1 MLATAVSS
9 TQINVT
15 WSASTDNVGVAG
27 YRVFRNGTQV
37 GATTTALSYSD
48 TGLTPSTQYTYTVVA
63 FDAAGNASAPST
75 GSTAT
80 TLTPD
85 TTPPNVSITAPA
97 QNATVSNTVTVSA
110 TATDNVAVNDVR
122 FQLDGVEPGCGPD
135 GVALHHSVGH
145 HNGYQRHPHP
155 DCNSQ
160 GHVRKLRHIVGDH
173 RDGQQHRD
181 WSAHARADRIL
192 EFRRGE
198 PGLSRTT
205 RRAAA
210 TTQR

>member
-1 MLATAVSS
+1 MRLYNRALTSTEVSAIFNYTGSSDTTPPTVPANVLATAFSS

-97 QNATVSNTVTVSA
+97 PK
-110 TATDNVAVNDVR
+110 R
-122 FQLDGVEPGCGPD
+122 DGIEHG
-135 GVALHHSVGH
+135 
-145 HNGYQRHPHP
+145 NR
-155 DCNSQ
+155 
-160 GHVRKLRHIVGDH
+160 VGDRH
-173 RDGQQHRD
+173 RQ
-181 WSAHARADRIL
+181 
-192 EFRRGE
+192 RGGE
-198 PGLSRTT
+198 
-205 RRAAA
+205 
-210 TTQR
+210 